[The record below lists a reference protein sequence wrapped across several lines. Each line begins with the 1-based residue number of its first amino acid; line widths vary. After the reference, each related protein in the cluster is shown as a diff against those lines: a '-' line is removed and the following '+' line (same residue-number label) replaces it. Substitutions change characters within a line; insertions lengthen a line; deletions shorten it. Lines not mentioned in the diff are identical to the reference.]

1 MTATASMPVTKATA
15 VEATVT
21 APKYPSGISVE
32 KTLEWVKQ
40 WGTGG
45 EKGGYREHV
54 IYWKGVGGSTK
65 LRQTHFFLSLSF
77 MLYIPYKKV
86 RLPSEV
92 SLSKCYGPW
101 GLKDG
106 WLFIVMLHAEFKD
119 RLLSRSC
126 YCLLSQ

>member
-40 WGTGG
+40 LGTRG

-54 IYWKGVGGSTK
+54 IYWKGVGGVLSDPGATK
-65 LRQTHFFLSLSF
+65 LSQAHLFLSLTF
-77 MLYIPYKKV
+77 TLYIPYKKV
-86 RLPSEV
+86 RL
-92 SLSKCYGPW
+92 
-101 GLKDG
+101 
-106 WLFIVMLHAEFKD
+106 
-119 RLLSRSC
+119 R
-126 YCLLSQ
+126 